1 MTDRTLGTILLAAS
15 LASAGC
21 GAGPNEMGAGDAR
34 VDTIAGVV
42 HVTSGKQ
49 GAWGEH
55 AAWSVDVERAVR
67 IGAVDGEDAYVFGR
81 IAGVYVAPDGRIFVG
96 DWQAREL
103 RIFSPEG
110 EFLGRLGRDGEG
122 PGEFRHVGG
131 VGAAP
136 DGGVAVLDGQLNRI
150 SIFDGD
156 GAFRRMFRIERPYRI
171 LTAGASVRF
180 DGSGRFYDVTRLSHG
195 IDVDSLGVV
204 RYSPEG
210 AAEDT
215 VLVAV
220 HEPIRLVATRDGVP
234 IMSMPVP
241 YTPQPSAAIG
251 PDGSHYATLGDAY
264 RIARLAPGGD
274 TVHVI
279 HRTVPPRRIEPA
291 VRDSVRAALVAH
303 YRDLTGAE
311 PRDMP
316 RIPEHAPFIYSLVVD
331 DLGFLW
337 ALVHAAEDRAEWD
350 VFDGDGRFMG
360 SVTTPS
366 MMVTHIGERTIA
378 GVVFDEM
385 GVQRVLVVPLRRG

>member
-1 MTDRTLGTILLAAS
+1 MTDRILSVLLLTATVAA
-15 LASAGC
+15 AGC
-21 GAGPNEMGAGDAR
+21 GAGQSSMQTDDVR

-42 HVTSGKQ
+42 HVTNGAR
-49 GAWGEH
+49 GAWGDV
-55 AAWSVDVERAVR
+55 AAWEVDLERAVR
-67 IGAVDGEDAYVFGR
+67 IGAAEGEEAYTFGR
-81 IAGVYVAPDGRIFVG
+81 VSGVYVAPDGRIFVG
-96 DWQAREL
+96 DAQAREV
-103 RIFSPEG
+103 RIFSTEG
-110 EFLGRLGRDGEG
+110 EFVGRLGRTGEG
-122 PGEFRHVGG
+122 PGEFRHVDGI
-131 VGAAP
+131 GAAP
-136 DGGVAVLDGQLNRI
+136 GGGIAVLDGVLSRV
-150 SIFDGD
+150 SVFDGD